1 MTATTFP
8 VHYHADKPARFTRV
22 QLFVRIVGIMV
33 VGMLGLSFGVVYLA
47 AYLALPAFAAAAAGP
62 VDQSIVIQAGAI
74 QIHAVRV
81 DEEVVR
87 RIDFELAKLIRRRQE
102 RR

>member
-1 MTATTFP
+1 MPRPTVP
-8 VHYHADKPARFTRV
+8 RE
-22 QLFVRIVGIMV
+22 
-33 VGMLGLSFGVVYLA
+33 A
-47 AYLALPAFAAAAAGP
+47 AAFPAFAAAAAGP
-62 VDQSIVIQAGAI
+62 VDQSITIQAGAI

-81 DEEVVR
+81 DEQVVR

>member
-1 MTATTFP
+1 
-8 VHYHADKPARFTRV
+8 
-22 QLFVRIVGIMV
+22 MV
-33 VGMLGLSFGVVYLA
+33 VA
-47 AYLALPAFAAAAAGP
+47 ATAPAMERATPRPTVPREAAALPAFAAAAAGGP
-62 VDQSIVIQAGAI
+62 LDQSIVIQAGAI

>member
-1 MTATTFP
+1 MERATPRPTVP
-8 VHYHADKPARFTRV
+8 RD
-22 QLFVRIVGIMV
+22 
-33 VGMLGLSFGVVYLA
+33 A
-47 AYLALPAFAAAAAGP
+47 AALPAFAAAAAGP
-62 VDQSIVIQAGAI
+62 VDQSIVIQPGAI